1 MVGLNPALLGA
12 AVKGISQNLH
22 HQRHGF
28 AGLSQMAGRAHDQL
42 LSTHSQAMMRQFTQP
57 SPLRHAFSAK
67 LGDATHRFRPGE
79 LPDMFLSAVKQGNNA
94 LRALHHTVTHGLQE
108 AYAHSA
114 TFRAAFNHAYRD
126 EVRFGGHAPHWQ
138 INPQAATTTPAH
150 QPSAKTLGL
159 KLLLEVLNGNPP
171 GYASEQGQQPLSK
184 RRALLHAL
192 LEGLT
197 GLPQHESLHGKPHP
211 RGPLVELLNIV
222 VDEIVRQ
229 LGTQDPACVSHP
241 APTGDAEPQR
251 PTDAKTTPPS
261 ADATTAAAQEDAS
274 PTASPAKTAPVPLS
288 RPMADAPSAQRLQS
302 FSPQPAAAAA
312 NSAASHASRPA
323 IAGDNEPVEELAR
336 PDPTAD
342 AAREAFGRKV
352 FDGLM
357 REGGV
362 AYPHDAASAT
372 RMGQTF
378 QRNMAPL
385 FKHVTGQEKNAAELL
400 HKLHAEDK
408 KTATF
413 RFDPAFPGGLLA
425 AMQEKRGDAKAA
437 CRFYLVMAQ
446 AAGFK
451 AQTHAFPVAG
461 NLSVPSASQ
470 PGEHHR
476 LTEHAVLKISDEH
489 SNSSYFDPLLGRAV
503 NPFRSDSMENYLNT
517 ATLTNDETAHIRARH
532 PQETAVYGRGIM
544 DALMRAGIST
554 FPEPGLEAKQQEAG
568 QHIQRAFAP
577 LFKHT
582 HGKESTLSLLQ
593 KLADENKRSQTV
605 RFNPAE
611 SQRDIYDIALEQQ
624 ADAASISKLFQTLA
638 NSAGHHQVEL
648 HTIDTPLSIA
658 MGDSPDIP
666 GVKPNARFELQNHT
680 VLKLSDPQGNTLFF
694 DPVLARRVNPD
705 DTRSLA
711 DYLRV

>member
-12 AVKGISQNLH
+12 AVRSISQSLH

-28 AGLSQMAGRAHDQL
+28 AALPQMAGRAHDQL
-42 LSTHSQAMMRQFTQP
+42 LSAHSPVLMRQFTQP

-67 LGDATHRFRPGE
+67 LNDATHKFRPGE
-79 LPDMFLSAVKQGNNA
+79 LPEMFLSAIKQGNNA
-94 LRALHHTVTHGLQE
+94 LRALHHTVTSGLQE

-138 INPQAATTTPAH
+138 LDPLAASSTPAH
-150 QPSAKTLGL
+150 QPSAKALGL
-159 KLLLEVLNGNPP
+159 KLLLEVLNGKPP
-171 GYASEQGQQPLSK
+171 GYTTEQGQQPLSQ

-211 RGPLVELLNIV
+211 RGPLIELLNIV
-222 VDEIVRQ
+222 VDEVVRQ

-241 APTGDAEPQR
+241 TPAGETEPHR
-251 PTDAKTTPPS
+251 PTDAKATPPS
-261 ADATTAAAQEDAS
+261 SQRNTPPAAHVDT
-274 PTASPAKTAPVPLS
+274 PTATVKAP
-288 RPMADAPSAQRLQS
+288 APSAAHAP
-302 FSPQPAAAAA
+302 SPPQQAEITA
-312 NSAASHASRPA
+312 NHATLRRPTGTAPASRSE
-323 IAGDNEPVEELAR
+323 IAEDNGPIEELER
-336 PDPTAD
+336 PDPTVA
-342 AAREAFGRKV
+342 AAREAFGRKL

-357 REGGV
+357 KEGS
-362 AYPHDAASAT
+362 AACPHDAASAK

-385 FKHVTGQEKNAAELL
+385 FNNVTGQEKSAAELL
-400 HKLHAEDK
+400 QKLHAEDK
-408 KTATF
+408 KTAAF
-413 RFDPAFPGGLLA
+413 RFDPAFPGSQLA

-451 AQTHAFPVAG
+451 AQTHVFSVAG
-461 NLSVPSASQ
+461 NLSVAVANR
-470 PGEHHR
+470 PGEHHP
-476 LTEHAVLKISDEH
+476 LSEHAVLKISDENG
-489 SNSSYFDPLLGRAV
+489 NSCYFDPLLGRAV

-517 ATLTNDETAHIRARH
+517 AGLAGDETAYIRERH

-544 DALMRAGIST
+544 DALMRAGINT
-554 FPEPGLEAKQQEAG
+554 FPEPGLETKRQEAG
-568 QHIQRAFAP
+568 LHIQRAFAP

-582 HGKESTLSLLQ
+582 HSKESTLSLLQ
-593 KLADENKRSQTV
+593 KLADENKRSQTIK
-605 RFNPAE
+605 FNPTE

-624 ADAASISKLFQTLA
+624 ADADSINKLFQALA
-638 NSAGHHQVEL
+638 KSAGHHQVEL

-658 MGDSPDIP
+658 MGDSPEIP
-666 GVKPNARFELQNHT
+666 GVKPNARFELKNHT
-680 VLKLSDPQGNTLFF
+680 VLKFSDPQGNTLFF

-705 DTRSLA
+705 DTRSLEG
-711 DYLRV
+711 YLRV